1 MKDNLST
8 TMTTNDQV
16 SKSVTRPPYSVENVS
31 VEQQADKH
39 KRDVIHT
46 TPGLTSD
53 GKPFD
58 HVVMKKVA
66 NGDYRLQTIP
76 PDVTGT
82 LRPLEVYRTT
92 RTKNNIINHGTRG
105 TADAHDGF
113 GTVLWICLGQPV
125 GWL

>member
-1 MKDNLST
+1 
-8 TMTTNDQV
+8 MTTNDQV

-92 RTKNNIINHGTRG
+92 RTKNNIIKPWNQGNR
-105 TADAHDGF
+105 
-113 GTVLWICLGQPV
+113 
-125 GWL
+125 